1 MKKDFSNGA
10 MSELMEGLTNGNT
23 SNSGTGSN
31 QEQKERSLSSRQRK
45 YKEENERV
53 CTIINVELMNKARYI
68 ADKEGINIREV
79 FEAGLNFAIKD
90 YESKNGPIH
99 TRKTKSKKGDAK
111 KVFDI

>member
-68 ADKEGINIREV
+68 NIREV